1 MVRVG
6 DKVAVRREA
15 ISTACQAR
23 IKSPPVGGR
32 VHYVLNWLD
41 EAETT
46 LSLSNLHIRLTYA
59 AHTWAGPK
67 WQKVCCPKRL
77 RDASSAPTL

>member
-41 EAETT
+41 EAETINT
-46 LSLSNLHIRLTYA
+46 HQLSNLHIRLTYA
-59 AHTWAGPK
+59 AHSWAGPK
-67 WQKVCCPKRL
+67 WQKVCCP
-77 RDASSAPTL
+77 